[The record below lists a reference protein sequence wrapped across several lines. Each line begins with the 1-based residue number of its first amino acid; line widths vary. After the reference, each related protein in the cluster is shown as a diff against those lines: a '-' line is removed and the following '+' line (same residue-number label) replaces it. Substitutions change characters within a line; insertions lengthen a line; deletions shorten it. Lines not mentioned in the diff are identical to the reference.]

1 MLLICKKIIYLILLC
16 PKNATWQFSFSNDPW
31 VQTFVPISILQCF
44 FRCLGLIRFIYKKI
58 PKKNTSHMEQHKTQH
73 ISIVEIHNSEPTI
86 WSNHFWSASF
96 SPSSFKSKSPLN
108 KVQRDTFFFDAMFS
122 SSKSKLCFK
131 NQYKADLCGR
141 LAFSWV
147 GTWFTCKAFLFC
159 RLQSSV
165 SMPQASIIVFSP
177 WSTLFFN
184 SIMLV
189 STTRLSTF
197 VHWKTIE
204 NWNLH
209 YIWNWLKIMMCYW
222 A

>member
-1 MLLICKKIIYLILLC
+1 
-16 PKNATWQFSFSNDPW
+16 
-31 VQTFVPISILQCF
+31 
-44 FRCLGLIRFIYKKI
+44 
-58 PKKNTSHMEQHKTQH
+58 
-73 ISIVEIHNSEPTI
+73 
-86 WSNHFWSASF
+86 
-96 SPSSFKSKSPLN
+96 
-108 KVQRDTFFFDAMFS
+108 
-122 SSKSKLCFK
+122 
-131 NQYKADLCGR
+131 
-141 LAFSWV
+141 
-147 GTWFTCKAFLFC
+147 
-159 RLQSSV
+159 LQSSV